1 MNCDEARQRWNDRL
15 DENRPDPALDR
26 HLASCGAC
34 RLYGQQMS
42 RITDVLG
49 VLRNETEL
57 IVSESTAGLSGDTRF
72 RRLSHWRVFM
82 RPATGIAAA
91 IALLV
96 GASLLYV
103 SGRPEVIPSNAGSS
117 VGDQSHEQGSPTMSS
132 VPPRL
137 GITLRGDSARR
148 FLAVARPAAQDN
160 VQVFW
165 LYPTSV
171 SRPTAGP

>member
-1 MNCDEARQRWNDRL
+1 MNCDEARQRWNNRL

-26 HLASCGAC
+26 HLASCGTC
-34 RLYGQQMS
+34 RLYGEQMS

-49 VLRNETEL
+49 GLRNEAEL

-91 IALLV
+91 IVLMV

-103 SGRPEVIPSNAGSS
+103 GGRPAVIPGEVGSS
-117 VGDQSHEQGSPTMSS
+117 AVDRSHGRGSPTLGS
-132 VPPRL
+132 VSPRL
-137 GITLRGDSARR
+137 GITLRGESARC
-148 FLAVARPAAQDN
+148 FLAVARPAPQDN

-165 LYPTSV
+165 LYPTLAAK
-171 SRPTAGP
+171 PTVGP

>member
-103 SGRPEVIPSNAGSS
+103 GGRPAVIPGNAGPS
-117 VGDQSHEQGSPTMSS
+117 VVDHPHGQGSPTMAS
-132 VPPRL
+132 VSPRL

-148 FLAVARPAAQDN
+148 FLAVARPAPQDN

-171 SRPTAGP
+171 GRPAAGP